1 MITRTVKAQL
11 LAFATVTAVG
21 VSYVGA
27 QYTGIVDA
35 ILDRGYRVH
44 ADFADSGGVFA
55 GAEVTY
61 RGVPVGRVGELR
73 LTGGDGTGKGSGDGA
88 GGRVGD
94 GVTVELDLEDG
105 VRIPADTVAVVANRS
120 AVGEQYV
127 DLQPRGAGGPYLRD
141 GSTIPRSDTRVP
153 LPATE
158 LVLSLD
164 RLVNSVGK
172 EDLRIT
178 VDELGKAFA
187 GTGPELSRL
196 VESGNRLVESAS
208 DSLPQTIALI
218 EDSRT
223 VLKTQADKGSAIKA
237 FSEDLAALTAELKS
251 SDGDLRR
258 LIGAGAPAAQELD
271 SLLTSTRPHVPVLLG
286 NLISGGQVTVARLP
300 GVEQALVTFPV
311 VVSGSYTVIPGDGTT
326 HFGLVVGA
334 DDPPACR
341 QGYGT
346 QRRDP
351 ADTSE
356 RPANTRAHC
365 AAPRGSQTSVRGAQN
380 APGPSGAARGGGGA
394 GPAAYGAPQ
403 ATPHVTPYDPATGAA
418 AGPGGRLVEIG
429 STGGE
434 QSMFGKD
441 SWQWLLVGPMA

>member
-27 QYTGIVDA
+27 RYTGLVDSL
-35 ILDRGYRVH
+35 LDNDYTVT
-44 ADFADSGGVFA
+44 ADFADSGGIFT

-73 LTGGDGTGKGSGDGA
+73 LTGA
-88 GGRVGD
+88 D
-94 GVTVELDLEDG
+94 GVSVALGIEDG
-105 VRIPADTVAVVANRS
+105 QRIPADTVAVVANRS

-127 DLQPRGAGGPYLRD
+127 DLQPRATGGPYLRD
-141 GSTIPRSDTRVP
+141 GSTIARRDTRGP
-153 LPATE
+153 LPTTE
-158 LVLSLD
+158 IIGSLD

-172 EDLRIT
+172 KDLRIT

-196 VESGNRLVESAS
+196 VDSGNALVESAS
-208 DSLPQTIALI
+208 DSLPQTITLI
-218 EDSRT
+218 EDSRK

-237 FSEDLAALTAELKS
+237 FSRDLAALSAELKS
-251 SDGDLRR
+251 SDGDIRR
-258 LIGAGAPAAQELD
+258 LIGAGAPAAQEVN
-271 SLLTSTRPHVPVLLG
+271 SLLTATRPHVPVLLG
-286 NLISGGQVTVARLP
+286 NLISGGQITVARLP

-311 VVSGSYTVIPGDGTT
+311 VVAGSYTVIPGDGTT
-326 HFGLVVGA
+326 HFGLVVNA
-334 DDPPACR
+334 DDPPPCR

-356 RPANTRAHC
+356 RPANTGAHC
-365 AAPRGSQTSVRGAQN
+365 AAPRGGPTSVRGAQN
-380 APGPSGAARGGGGA
+380 APGASGRAGSGGGA
-394 GPAAYGAPQ
+394 DPAAYVA
-403 ATPHVTPYDPATGAA
+403 PYDPETGAA
-418 AGPGGRLVEIG
+418 AGPDGTPVEIG

-434 QSMFGKD
+434 QSVFGKD

>member
-27 QYTGIVDA
+27 RYTGLADA
-35 ILDRGYRVH
+35 LLDRGYTVR
-44 ADFADSGGVFA
+44 AEFTASGGVFP

-73 LTGGDGTGKGSGDGA
+73 LSGS
-88 GGRVGD
+88 R
-94 GVTVELDLEDG
+94 GVSVALEIEDG
-105 VRIPADTVAVVANRS
+105 VRIPANTLAVVANRS

-127 DLQPRGAGGPYLRD
+127 DLQPRDSDGPYLRD
-141 GSTIPRSDTRVP
+141 GSVIARGDTRVP
-153 LPATE
+153 LPTTDV
-158 LVLSLD
+158 VLSLD

-178 VDELGKAFA
+178 VDELGYAFA
-187 GTGPELSRL
+187 GTGPHLSRL
-196 VESGNRLVESAS
+196 VDSGNNLVESAS
-208 DSLPQTIALI
+208 ASLPQTVSLI

-223 VLKTQADKGSAIKA
+223 VLKTQVDKGSAIRS
-237 FSEDLAALTAELKS
+237 FSHDLAALTTELKS

-258 LIGAGAPAAQELD
+258 LIGSTAPAAQELN
-271 SLLTSTRPHVPVLLG
+271 SLLKANETALPVLLG
-286 NLISGGQVTVARLP
+286 NLISGGQITVARLP

-311 VVSGSYTVIPGDGTT
+311 VVAGSPTVVPGDGTT
-326 HFGLVVGA
+326 HFGLVAGA
-334 DDPPACR
+334 DDPAPCR

-356 RPANTRAHC
+356 RPADTGAHC
-365 AAPRGSQTSVRGAQN
+365 TAPRGSATSVRGAQN
-380 APGPSGAARGGGGA
+380 VPGASASTGA
-394 GPAAYGAPQ
+394 GRAAY
-403 ATPHVTPYDPATGAA
+403 VTPYDPETGI
-418 AGPGGRLVEIG
+418 AGPDGTPVEIG

-434 QSMFGKD
+434 QSVLGKD